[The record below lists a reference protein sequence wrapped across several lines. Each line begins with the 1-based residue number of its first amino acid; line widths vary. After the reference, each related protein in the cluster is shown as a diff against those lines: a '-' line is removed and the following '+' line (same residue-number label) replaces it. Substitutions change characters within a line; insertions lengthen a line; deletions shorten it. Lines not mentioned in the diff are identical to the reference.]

1 MEKIDPRKIIE
12 TLLNI
17 RQIVQAETSAAR
29 DEIVWRQDEYND
41 LSHLLEFGKLNAV
54 DLCKIGKELGE
65 SKRVRREALNKNELL
80 TPLYE
85 YFSKNQSFFNG
96 LEQIRIDIE
105 KTKKVQAKRRYEVRV
120 REDLKEQLE
129 KVQNR

>member
-54 DLCKIGKELGE
+54 ELCKIGKELGE